1 MDWISED
8 TIMLGLKLLDQIIT
22 LYIVYRIIRHLIK
35 YGIDY
40 YYEKRSVELRLKEAR
55 EDIKDIETDV
65 KRHMEE
71 DR

>member
-8 TIMLGLKLLDQIIT
+8 TIILGLKLLDQIIM
-22 LYIVYRIIRHLIK
+22 LYIGYRIIRHLIK

-40 YYEKRSVELRLKEAR
+40 YYEKRSVELRLMEAR
-55 EDIKDIETDV
+55 EDIKDIEADI
-65 KRHMEE
+65 KRHLEE

>member
-8 TIMLGLKLLDQIIT
+8 TIILGLKLLDQIIM
-22 LYIVYRIIRHLIK
+22 LYVGYRIIRHLIK

-40 YYEKRSVELRLKEAR
+40 YYEKRKIELRLKEGR
-55 EDIKDIETDV
+55 EDIKDIEADI
-65 KRHMEE
+65 KRHLEE